1 MTRNLQCNQRK
12 FVSFVVMTLQ
22 LTQSRIQELLEPKL
36 PPYLSHLEGE
46 KFSSS
51 SKCSHA
57 SRSKSSGYG
66 SGSGRSSGYGGSSL
80 GMKQKFSNVQNQLV
94 KLHNMQQC
102 ILFYVEVP
110 KEQEKKSTISSSS
123 STKQSSTISDHT
135 STTSES
141 GVSLGKGSD
150 TM

>member
-1 MTRNLQCNQRK
+1 
-12 FVSFVVMTLQ
+12 MTLQ

-57 SRSKSSGYG
+57 SSSKSSDYG

-80 GMKQKFSNVQNQLV
+80 GMK
-94 KLHNMQQC
+94 
-102 ILFYVEVP
+102 
-110 KEQEKKSTISSSS
+110 
-123 STKQSSTISDHT
+123 
-135 STTSES
+135 
-141 GVSLGKGSD
+141 
-150 TM
+150 